1 MKNDI
6 LYYSVGALL
15 YCPANK
21 TDIADSIINEKF
33 GQKFSLA
40 LCLEDTCLPSKNLS
54 ESRKERLLSA

>member
-33 GQKFSLA
+33 GQKFG
-40 LCLEDTCLPSKNLS
+40 
-54 ESRKERLLSA
+54 LLFFGGTGCDGCNQLGGC

>member
-33 GQKFSLA
+33 GQKFSLS
-40 LCLEDTCLPSKNLS
+40 LPS
-54 ESRKERLLSA
+54 A